1 MNKFIEL
8 CFGILIIQEELIQGK
23 KISAMFLKVI
33 WRYRYMKMLII
44 FMLQWETTFI
54 LISLMAL
61 TILF

>member
-33 WRYRYMKMLII
+33 
-44 FMLQWETTFI
+44 
-54 LISLMAL
+54 
-61 TILF
+61 